1 MTLQDGGR
9 QKYDPFDY
17 QEPDTTANLVLGAG
31 EVLFDVD
38 QYDLALLMLMTDL
51 VIGEGG
57 SRLPEAGRN
66 NANGNF
72 NNDQIEGK
80 IIIAII

>member
-1 MTLQDGGR
+1 M
-9 QKYDPFDY
+9 
-17 QEPDTTANLVLGAG
+17 
-31 EVLFDVD
+31 D

-72 NNDQIEGK
+72 DQIEGK

>member
-38 QYDLALLMLMTDL
+38 QCYLLMLMTDV

>member
-38 QYDLALLMLMTDL
+38 QYDLMTDL